1 METINAEHKEALIM
15 NRNFYLNIIATIL
28 VMAVILLGVI
38 LINAVDRV
46 HFDYMDMQKKLSE
59 VSDTLQQM
67 KNKGITAAAAVQ
79 PASTTAEEKSPEKV
93 ANLEFYDQNATP
105 GDRII
110 TSISADVGNMNPL
123 INNDYTV
130 SLINGF
136 CNSSLADRNYEK
148 PEIFEPLMAE
158 SWTIS
163 PDKKIYSIKLRK
175 GITWQDFT
183 DPVTGKEWKN
193 KEVTAQDF
201 KFYADVINDPDTN
214 CASMRVY
221 YKDLEKIEVISDYEF
236 KVYWKIP
243 YYQSLELTLGLSPL
257 PKHLYHAYAGP
268 FDAKK
273 FNDDHQ
279 RNRMIV
285 GCGPYRLLRW
295 DKDRRVVLSRYENFF
310 GDKLGIAPP
319 LKYVAFEIIKHPNT
333 SFQSLLSGGIDRMDL
348 LPEQW
353 VNRTDTPDFG
363 PNGKLSKLKYLSR
376 TFAYVGYNLHNP
388 LFQDKRVRQAL
399 SYLVN
404 KEKILKDAYFG
415 LGEIVTGPLYY
426 DSPYYDKSIKPYEF
440 NVEKAKALLAEA
452 GWKDIDGDGVL
463 EKDGKKFEFTI
474 LQVANSSLQ
483 EKMLPLIKEDM
494 AKGGVQ
500 MKIQILEWSVYLQ
513 RLEQKDFDACTLRW
527 TIAYEP
533 DLYQLWHSSE
543 ADKPFSS
550 NYGFKNAEADRIIDE
565 LRVTFDY
572 KKRVELCFQFHRLL
586 HEEQPYTFL
595 FSPYTLLGLSSRY
608 QNVHKFPASMSIQE
622 EIMWTP
628 KEKQLKIPD
637 L

>member
-1 METINAEHKEALIM
+1 M
-15 NRNFYLNIIATIL
+15 NRNFYLNIVVTVL
-28 VMAVILLGVI
+28 VMTVILLGVI

-46 HFDYMDMQKKLSE
+46 HFDYIDMQKKLSE
-59 VSDTLQQM
+59 MNDSLQQM
-67 KNKGITAAAAVQ
+67 KNKGVVAMPPVNAVP
-79 PASTTAEEKSPEKV
+79 PASSADDAKTGTVEKSPEKV
-93 ANLEFYDQNATP
+93 ANLEFYDQNAVS
-105 GDRII
+105 GDRLI

-123 INNDYTV
+123 INNDHTV
-130 SLINGF
+130 SLINSF
-136 CNSSLADRNYEK
+136 CNSLLADRNFVN

-163 PDKKIYSIKLRK
+163 QDKKVYCIKLRK
-175 GITWQDFT
+175 GITWHDFT

-193 KEVTAQDF
+193 KAVTAHDF
-201 KFYADVINDPDTN
+201 KFYVDVINDPDTN
-214 CASMRVY
+214 CASLRVY
-221 YKDLEKIEVISDYEF
+221 YKDLEKVEVISDYEF
-236 KVYWKIP
+236 KVYWKEP

-268 FDAKK
+268 FEAKK

-295 DKDRRVVLSRYENFF
+295 DKDRRVVLARYENFF

-319 LKYVAFEIIKHPNT
+319 LKYVAFEIIKHSNT
-333 SFQSLLSGGIDRMDL
+333 SFQSLLSGGIDRL
-348 LPEQW
+348 SLQPEQW
-353 VNRTDTPDFG
+353 VNRTNTPEFG
-363 PNGKLSKLKYLSR
+363 KDGKDGKLSKLKYLSR
-376 TFAYVGYNLHNP
+376 VFYYIGYNLKSP

-399 SYLVN
+399 SYLVD
-404 KEKILKDAYFG
+404 KEKILQDVYFG
-415 LGEIVTGPLYY
+415 LGEIVSGPLYC
-426 DSPYYDKSIKPYEF
+426 DSPYYDKSIKPYLL
-440 NVEKAKALLAEA
+440 NLEKAGKLLAEA
-452 GWKDIDGDGVL
+452 GWRDVDGDGIL

-474 LQVANSSLQ
+474 LQVANHPIQ
-483 EKMLPLIKEDM
+483 QKMLPLIKEDM
-494 AKGGVQ
+494 AKAGVQ
-500 MKIQILEWSVYLQ
+500 MKIQTLEWSVYLQ
-513 RLEQKDFDACTLRW
+513 RLEQKNFEASTLGW

-550 NYGFKNAEADRIIDE
+550 NFGFKNAEADRIIDE
-565 LRVTFDY
+565 LRVTFAH
-572 KKRVELCFQFHRLL
+572 KKRVELCFKFHLLL

-595 FSPYTLLGLSSRY
+595 FSPYALLALSSRY
-608 QNVHKFPASMSIQE
+608 HNVHKFPASMSIQQ

-628 KEKQLKIPD
+628 RAEQLKIPE

>member
-1 METINAEHKEALIM
+1 M

-59 VSDTLQQM
+59 MSDTLQQM
-67 KNKGITAAAAVQ
+67 KNKGMTAAAATAVQ
-79 PASTTAEEKSPEKV
+79 PASATAEEKSPEKIS
-93 ANLEFYDQNATP
+93 NLEFYDRNATP

-136 CNSSLADRNYEK
+136 CNSSLADRNFEK

-193 KEVTAQDF
+193 KEVTARDF

-221 YKDLEKIEVISDYEF
+221 YKDLEKIEVLSDYEF
-236 KVYWKIP
+236 KVYWKMP

-319 LKYVAFEIIKHPNT
+319 IKYTAFEIIKHPNT
-333 SFQSLLSGGIDRMDL
+333 CFQSLLSGGIDRMDL

-353 VNRTDTPDFG
+353 RNRTDIPEFG

-399 SYLVN
+399 SCLVD

-565 LRVTFDY
+565 LRVTFDH

-595 FSPYTLLGLSSRY
+595 FSPYTLLALSSRY
-608 QNVHKFPASMSIQE
+608 QNVHKFPASMSIQQ